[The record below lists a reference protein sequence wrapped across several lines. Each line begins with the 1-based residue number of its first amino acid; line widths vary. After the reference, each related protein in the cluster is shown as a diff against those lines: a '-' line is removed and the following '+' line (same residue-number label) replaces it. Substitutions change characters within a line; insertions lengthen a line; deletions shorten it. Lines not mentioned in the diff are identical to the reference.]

1 MKIIAFDPSGSFKYG
16 SGTSGWCIMEDT
28 NFEIIKLG
36 NIKAKDY
43 ETKELYFKAH
53 IDLLEKEKLSVLV
66 IENFI
71 LYKGTASSMVNKEL
85 ETSELIGYI
94 VGKATELNM
103 KVYRQNSQEIKTVL
117 KKSNIILNILNHSKE
132 QIVFKKTKKDRQQWY
147 YQEKRISNHIID
159 AIRHAVL
166 YSNKI
171 QRGMLKNDNKD

>member
-1 MKIIAFDPSGSFKYG
+1 
-16 SGTSGWCIMEDT
+16 
-28 NFEIIKLG
+28 
-36 NIKAKDY
+36 
-43 ETKELYFKAH
+43 
-53 IDLLEKEKLSVLV
+53 
-66 IENFI
+66 
-71 LYKGTASSMVNKEL
+71 
-85 ETSELIGYI
+85 
-94 VGKATELNM
+94 M